1 MTSSLLCFCWQIN
14 TKQFFGGVPEDGV
27 YLPKN
32 HQIIAA
38 DFWDVYYSRPRTNDL
53 DHFVW

>member
-32 HQIIAA
+32 HQIIA
-38 DFWDVYYSRPRTNDL
+38 DFWDVYYSRTRTNDL